1 MKRMLAMLLAAVM
14 LLAMGTTAFAAET
27 ATGSITISNA
37 ANVSVENKTFNAYKV
52 LDLEYYNAEKS
63 SYVYT
68 VPEKL
73 KSFYQT
79 YFDIKDEGDF
89 SAQVVNA
96 IGGLKD
102 QELFDF
108 AQAALDAAKTA
119 GITPGTATGGKDDTC
134 VTINNLTLGYYVVED
149 AGSEKPI
156 SALIL
161 ETTDPDVS
169 VHIKA
174 DKPDIDKV
182 IVEGEKTTDKNNASI
197 GDKVSFKITS
207 KVPDMTGY
215 EKYYFIVTDTM
226 SKGLS
231 FNDDIIITVGG
242 SKLEMD
248 CENGYKVT
256 TTTNKKGE
264 TVIEIVFKNFI
275 KQKPDSAIV
284 IEYSATV
291 NEDAVIGTAGNPNSV
306 NLEYSNNPNIKDNG
320 QSADPDKPAGG
331 DVTGKTPDEVTYTY
345 LTGIEIT
352 KVNKDS
358 NRLKGAEFEITGEKI
373 NNVLVKRDVYE
384 ESADGSY
391 YKLKDGTYTE
401 INPKQE
407 TEGKYES
414 TTIRYKLTT
423 DKEIKKSTES
433 VHASGVVGDDGVLR
447 FDGLAAGEYIIKE
460 LKAPDGYNL
469 LKNPITVNIVWN
481 APQDGSTKCEWVA
494 TANETTNVV
503 IEDGVIKLDIV
514 NQAGSELP
522 STGGIGTTIFYAA
535 GAVLMLFSVVLLVT
549 KKRMSTKK

>member
-1 MKRMLAMLLAAVM
+1 MKRMLAILLAVVM
-14 LLAMGTTAFAAET
+14 LLAMGTTTFAAET
-27 ATGSITISNA
+27 STGSITIKDA
-37 ANVSVENKTFNAYKV
+37 ANVSVMNKTFNAYKV
-52 LDLEYYNAEKS
+52 LDLKYYSAEKGT
-63 SYVYT
+63 YVYT

-79 YFDIKDEGDF
+79 YFRIKDEGDF

-96 IGGLKD
+96 IGGLRD
-102 QELFDF
+102 QELFAF
-108 AQAALDAAKTA
+108 AQAALTAAKDC
-119 GITPGTATGGKDDTC
+119 GITPGTAEGGDGDTS
-134 VTINNLTLGYYVVED
+134 VTINNLPLGYYVVED

-161 ETTDPDVS
+161 ETTNPDVN
-169 VHIKA
+169 VNIKA

-182 IVEGEKTTDKNNASI
+182 ITEGGTTTEQNNASI
-197 GDKVSFKITS
+197 GDKVSYKITS

-345 LTGIEIT
+345 VTGIEIT
-352 KVNKDS
+352 KVDKDN
-358 NRLKGAEFEITGEKI
+358 NRLREAEFKIIGEKI
-373 NNVLVKRDVYE
+373 NHVLVKRDIYE
-384 ESADGSY
+384 ESATGSY
-391 YKLKDGTYTE
+391 YKLKDGSYTVTE
-401 INPKQE
+401 PTRE
-407 TEGKYES
+407 TNDLYES
-414 TTIRYKLTT
+414 TTTKYDLTT
-423 DKEIKKSTES
+423 KKELKKTAES
-433 VHASGVVGDDGVLR
+433 VHASGVVGYDGVIR
-447 FDGLAAGEYIIKE
+447 FDGLAAGEYTITE

-469 LKNPITVNIVWN
+469 LKTPITVNIVWK
-481 APQDGSTKCEWVA
+481 APQDNGTECEWTA
-494 TANETTNVV
+494 TANGSDAV
-503 IEDGVIKLDIV
+503 IRDGIITLDVV

-522 STGGIGTTIFYAA
+522 STGGIGTTIFYAV
-535 GAVLMLFSVVLLVT
+535 GAILMALSVVLLIT
-549 KKRMSTKK
+549 KKRMSMKK